1 MTFNKLDLDRIAYK
15 ILNYNLRF
23 YNIIWSISLV
33 LVLIFKGFSI
43 FTYYLLYQNSLD
55 YVVDYMLTNNII
67 QNQIING
74 NNTVIFNNLD
84 FTINSHI
91 ENYFLILIFTKMF
104 ILLLIL
110 LNLIFYFKNRT
121 INKYFISLT
130 IILLV
135 IGNLINMIILLDIN
149 SNFNLYITDF
159 INIHIK
165 L

>member
-1 MTFNKLDLDRIAYK
+1 
-15 ILNYNLRF
+15 
-23 YNIIWSISLV
+23 
-33 LVLIFKGFSI
+33 
-43 FTYYLLYQNSLD
+43 
-55 YVVDYMLTNNII
+55 MLTNNII
-67 QNQIING
+67 QNKIING

-84 FTINSHI
+84 FTINSQI
-91 ENYFLILIFTKMF
+91 ENYFLLLIFTKMF

>member
-1 MTFNKLDLDRIAYK
+1 
-15 ILNYNLRF
+15 
-23 YNIIWSISLV
+23 
-33 LVLIFKGFSI
+33 
-43 FTYYLLYQNSLD
+43 
-55 YVVDYMLTNNII
+55 
-67 QNQIING
+67 
-74 NNTVIFNNLD
+74 
-84 FTINSHI
+84 
-91 ENYFLILIFTKMF
+91 MF